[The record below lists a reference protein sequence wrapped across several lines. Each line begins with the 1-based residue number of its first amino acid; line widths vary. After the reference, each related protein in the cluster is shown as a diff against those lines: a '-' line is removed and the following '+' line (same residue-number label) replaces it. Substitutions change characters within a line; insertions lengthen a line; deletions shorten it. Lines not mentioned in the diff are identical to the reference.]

1 MGTACA
7 RLTVTKAAKAATS
20 FAITVNGG
28 SSATITYGAKATLAE
43 SGLPAG
49 ATGSITFSSKSPSA
63 TLCTVSNYP
72 TSTSCQT
79 SSSLATGA
87 YTGISASFSDTD
99 GDYTGST
106 STNTVS
112 LTVDKATLT
121 VTASS
126 TSTSYGTVPTV
137 TASYSGFQN
146 GEGTGSL
153 TKLPSCSSTVTATST
168 VGTYPGAN
176 TCSGGA
182 ATDYSFSY
190 VAANATVTKDSTT
203 AKVSLSPTTVTYGNE
218 SQSVF
223 TVTVTTAHGER
234 LPTTDS
240 ATVKVGSAS
249 CIASLAP
256 SGSGTCTIP
265 NTALA
270 ANPTAYT
277 VTASYPGDSD
287 LSASSQATA
296 TTGLTV
302 TKDSTKTT
310 VSLSPSTVAYG
321 NESQAVFTTKVT
333 THYGEA
339 VPNGDTII
347 NNGQTGDAW
356 EVNAAGQIVWFY
368 QNPVTNNSILYQ
380 GDTPPAD
387 PAKITVNVGSA
398 SCTVTLPATTCTIP
412 NTALAASGTAYAV
425 SATFNGDTNLS
436 TSTGKTCTGLTITK
450 AAPVITSANSATAK
464 VGSSFSFQVTAS
476 GYPAPSLTE
485 SGKLPTGVRF
495 NSATGVLS
503 GTAATGTAG
512 TYTLTFTATNSAGS
526 TTQSFTL
533 TVSNSC
539 Y

>member
-7 RLTVTKAAKAATS
+7 RLTVTKAAKAAKAATS

-339 VPNGDTII
+339 VPNGDTI
-347 NNGQTGDAW
+347 
-356 EVNAAGQIVWFY
+356 
-368 QNPVTNNSILYQ
+368 
-380 GDTPPAD
+380 
-387 PAKITVNVGSA
+387 TVNVGSA